1 MTGLRVLCAGIKCIV
16 PRLVDH
22 KLSEFVSDFG
32 KTQREIG
39 SGQHRFISP
48 ERGLMQLA
56 QCAILNALW
65 DLWAKAENKP
75 VWQLVADMSPEELV
89 RCIDFR
95 YLSDVITPKEAIE
108 RLHRVRSGREE
119 RIAHVE
125 QSQAVPGYNTSIGWL
140 GYCELSFRSIALPGT
155 SPANPSL
162 KPMKRSRPT

>member
-1 MTGLRVLCAGIKCIV
+1 MALMFPRVMCAGIKCIV
-16 PRLVDH
+16 PRLVGH

-32 KTQREIG
+32 RTQREIG

-65 DLWAKAENKP
+65 DLWAKAEKKP

-95 YLSDVITPKEAIE
+95 YLSEVITPEQAIE
-108 RLHRVRSGREE
+108 RLHKVRKGREE
-119 RIAHVE
+119 RLSSV
-125 QSQAVPGYNTSIGWL
+125 QNNQAVPGYNTSIGWL
-140 GYCELSFRSIALPGT
+140 GYSEPLSGLCE
-155 SPANPSL
+155 SL
-162 KPMKRSRPT
+162 WAETK